1 MEIETP
7 TLKEDLLRYDDNY
20 SRRISGY
27 NITNFITLNSKIL
40 NELNIKKINK
50 NKYKIN
56 NKLTLK
62 YITINNI
69 NEYSLII
76 KGYNIK
82 SSMILPIVDNKK
94 YKIKKM
100 LYSLSNISINEVKS
114 LISTTNI
121 FLIIGDKKK

>member
-7 TLKEDLLRYDDNY
+7 TLKEDLLRYDDDY
-20 SRRISGY
+20 GRRISGY